1 MADDRRKRESFHRG
15 RYRSIANQR
24 ATLRR
29 SWPAVVVATLSTPS
43 APFFLHR
50 PPSAS
55 RLIPPP
61 RGQMGVPA
69 YVKAALCSAHPR
81 SAICQC
87 QGASAVSMETPPAS
101 RQRRKR
107 ASEHERVN
115 EPSGAV
121 GDPPVL
127 RHYHPA
133 GTTQPPGFHHH
144 RRSTARLPPFRP
156 SSDTHPRGRSCAT
169 AHAYGE
175 SRHGSS
181 FRHPR
186 RWGRLRTRSF
196 CASCVAEALV
206 FSLVDE
212 IGKAIN
218 WQSFFGFLLIN

>member
-1 MADDRRKRESFHRG
+1 MIEEKGRIELGYRG
-15 RYRSIANQR
+15 RHDGRG
-24 ATLRR
+24 RR
-29 SWPAVVVATLSTPS
+29 SSSPPLPLPLLS
-43 APFFLHR
+43 

-55 RLIPPP
+55 HPIPPP

-127 RHYHPA
+127 RDYHPA

-144 RRSTARLPPFRP
+144 SAARLPPFR
-156 SSDTHPRGRSCAT
+156 
-169 AHAYGE
+169 
-175 SRHGSS
+175 
-181 FRHPR
+181 RHPPPRTPAR
-186 RWGRLRTRSF
+186 RMPTGRPATVPRFATLADGGASGRVAFARNEFSFLSSERAKLERQSIRDRLVLRY
-196 CASCVAEALV
+196 
-206 FSLVDE
+206 
-212 IGKAIN
+212 
-218 WQSFFGFLLIN
+218 

>member
-1 MADDRRKRESFHRG
+1 MNDRRKRESFHRG
-15 RYRSIANQR
+15 RYQSIANQ
-24 ATLRR
+24 R
-29 SWPAVVVATLSTPS
+29 SWPAVVVASLSPPF
-43 APFFLHR
+43 APFFLRR

-55 RLIPPP
+55 HLIPPP

-127 RHYHPA
+127 RDYHPA

-156 SSDTHPRGRSCAT
+156 SSDTHPRGRHGACPRGKPPRFLVSPPSPMGAPQDAELLRVVGGGAVCGGSFSFLSCRRNWKGDQLPI
-169 AHAYGE
+169 H
-175 SRHGSS
+175 
-181 FRHPR
+181 FR
-186 RWGRLRTRSF
+186 F
-196 CASCVAEALV
+196 C
-206 FSLVDE
+206 D
-212 IGKAIN
+212 
-218 WQSFFGFLLIN
+218 

>member
-1 MADDRRKRESFHRG
+1 
-15 RYRSIANQR
+15 
-24 ATLRR
+24 
-29 SWPAVVVATLSTPS
+29 
-43 APFFLHR
+43 
-50 PPSAS
+50 
-55 RLIPPP
+55 
-61 RGQMGVPA
+61 MGVPA

-127 RHYHPA
+127 RDYHPRRHNA
-133 GTTQPPGFHHH
+133 TPG
-144 RRSTARLPPFRP
+144 LPPPLSRP
-156 SSDTHPRGRSCAT
+156 ATTLSPTPTPADTRA
-169 AHAYGE
+169 AHAHGE
-175 SRHGSS
+175 TRHGSS

-196 CASCVAEALV
+196 CDRGVGVCGGTSLV
-206 FSLVDE
+206 FSLE
-212 IGKAIN
+212 RAKLER
-218 WQSFFGFLLIN
+218 QSIRDPLVLRY

>member
-1 MADDRRKRESFHRG
+1 MADDRRKRESFHRA
-15 RYRSIANQR
+15 RYQSIANER
-24 ATLRR
+24 ATRRR
-29 SWPAVVVATLSTPS
+29 SRPAVVVATLPTLP
-43 APFFLHR
+43 APFFLRR

-107 ASEHERVN
+107 ASEHEGVN

-127 RHYHPA
+127 RDYHPA

-156 SSDTHPRGRSCAT
+156 SSDTHPPPRHA
-169 AHAYGE
+169 AHAHGE
-175 SRHGSS
+175 SRRGSP

-196 CASCVAEALV
+196 CAVCGGS
-206 FSLVDE
+206 FSFLSRPRNWK
-212 IGKAIN
+212 GNQLAIH
-218 WQSFFGFLLIN
+218 FRFRD

>member
-1 MADDRRKRESFHRG
+1 MNDRRKRESFHRG
-15 RYRSIANQR
+15 RYQSIANQ
-24 ATLRR
+24 R
-29 SWPAVVVATLSTPS
+29 SWPAVVVASLSPPS
-43 APFFLHR
+43 APFFLRR

-55 RLIPPP
+55 HLIPPP

-127 RHYHPA
+127 RDYHPA

-156 SSDTHPRGRSCAT
+156 SSDTHPRGRHT
-169 AHAYGE
+169 AHAHGE

-196 CASCVAEALV
+196 CASSVEVPCVEEALV

-218 WQSFFGFLLIN
+218 CQSIFGFAINKLVL